1 MEASPSASPEILLE
15 ARDLDLFYGDIQVV
29 WGASFRVHAGEVVAV
44 LGPNGAGKTT
54 TLRAVSGT
62 LRPRAGRVVFRGSD
76 ITRTPPHRIAGLGI
90 AHVPE
95 GRRVFPEMTV
105 LENLEMGAYPALRAA
120 RAHLQ
125 PRLDKVFEL
134 FPRLR
139 DRRRQ
144 LAGTLSGGEAQMLAI
159 ARGLM
164 SDPQLLIL
172 DEPSLGLMPLLVEHL
187 FEAIRAVNAAGVTVL
202 LVEQHLDEALSLAH
216 RAYIIE
222 AGRIVLEGRGNDLR
236 EQPQIRKAYL
246 GL

>member
-1 MEASPSASPEILLE
+1 LEANPSASPKTLLE

-29 WGASFRVHAGEVVAV
+29 WGASLRVAAGEVVAL

-54 TLRAVSGT
+54 MLRAVSGT
-62 LRPRAGRVVFRGSD
+62 LRPRAGRVLFRGSD

-105 LENLEMGAYPALRAA
+105 MENLELGAYSALRALGG
-120 RAHLQ
+120 HLA
-125 PRLDKVFEL
+125 PSLEKVFAL

-187 FEAIRAVNAAGVTVL
+187 FQAIGAVNAAGVTVL
-202 LVEQHLDEALSLAH
+202 LVEQHLDEALALAH

-222 AGRIVLEGRGNDLR
+222 AGRIVMEGRGDDLR